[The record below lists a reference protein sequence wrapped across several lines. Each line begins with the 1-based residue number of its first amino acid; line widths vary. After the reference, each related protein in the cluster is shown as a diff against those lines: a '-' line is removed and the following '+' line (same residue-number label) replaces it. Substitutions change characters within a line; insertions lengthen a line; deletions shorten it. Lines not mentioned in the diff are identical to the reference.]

1 MKNRGE
7 RRYAWGEG
15 WLIAAALGLVLALS
29 FVLETPC
36 LPKTPGVWAAAVFLG
51 ILCTGVAFVV
61 QTVQQ
66 QYTSASHVGLI
77 FTLEPLFS
85 AVVAY
90 FLADEVLSARGYVGA
105 ALMMSSLILMEV
117 LPSKKKNKQN

>member
-1 MKNRGE
+1 VAQPGVDPLQMGILE
-7 RRYAWGEG
+7 LGVVGVIMLLLSLLLEQPHWPSSPEVWGS
-15 WLIAAALGLVLALS
+15 ALFLAL
-29 FVLETPC
+29 F
-36 LPKTPGVWAAAVFLG
+36 
-51 ILCTGVAFVV
+51 CTGFAFMV

-117 LPSKKKNKQN
+117 LPSKKKNKQS